1 MPNQL
6 PEASSMD
13 QVRELLMGSQLKDM
27 ESRLQRQEETFLREI
42 ANLRDSVQ
50 NRVESL
56 ENFMKSESASLLH
69 RLQEEKAERAAA
81 VKNEQKERSE
91 AIKVEQ
97 KERADAIKVEQKE
110 RADAL
115 KTERKERE
123 EILARLA
130 KELAAKE
137 EALERK
143 ITALSSTLDTA
154 EQELRQLMLSEN
166 ARLSQT
172 VEEKYKEVMN
182 ALSSTSLQIRHD
194 VVARS
199 AISAMFAE
207 AAMRFSGQIPE
218 ENKEE
223 GKDNACIDES

>member
-1 MPNQL
+1 MPNQS

-13 QVRELLMGSQLKDM
+13 QVRELLMGTQLKDM
-27 ESRLQRQEETFLREI
+27 EARLQRQEETFMREI

-81 VKNEQKERSE
+81 MKNEQRERSE
-91 AIKVEQ
+91 AIKAEQ
-97 KERADAIKVEQKE
+97 KERAEALKAEHKD
-110 RADAL
+110 RADAFKAEL
-115 KTERKERE
+115 RERE
-123 EILARLA
+123 DALARLA

-137 EALERK
+137 DALERK
-143 ITALSSTLDTA
+143 ITALSTTLDTA

-182 ALSSTSLQIRHD
+182 ALSSSSLQIRHD
-194 VVARS
+194 VVSRS

-207 AAMRFSGQIPE
+207 AAMRFSGQLPE
-218 ENKEE
+218 EEKGEAK
-223 GKDNACIDES
+223 GATCTDES